1 MKRQLVV
8 YLVSLAAF
16 LGPFTQTIYTPILP
30 EVRAAFATSSFL
42 INLTIS
48 IFTFFLAM
56 MQIIYGP
63 LTDRKGRRTVLL
75 FGLSIYVAASLG
87 CFFSTSITALLLCR
101 AWQAVGIAAG
111 SVVAATVIG
120 DLFVGKERGKAMG
133 TFQMMV
139 SLGPV
144 VGPIVGGFLAE
155 HVPFRAVFLAL
166 VAAGGL
172 VGIGNF
178 LLLKETKPETAASAP
193 FRLADFVSV
202 FRHRAG
208 SSIVL
213 LGFMQYYS
221 LYNFLVFLPGIL
233 TDRYGLSAQEKG
245 TVYLAMSSM
254 IVIGSFLGGRLQG
267 RFPERRIILTTAY
280 LTTASIFFFLLTA
293 WQSLELLVV
302 AIAMFGLFLGLSL
315 PVQTTV
321 LTNVF
326 QANRSTAIG
335 VYNFF
340 RYMGMAFGPMIGSAL
355 LAIGGDRLVYAVDDV
370 LFLACALFLTAR
382 IARIAKRPSSA

>member
-1 MKRQLVV
+1 MKRQFVV
-8 YLVSLAAF
+8 YVVSLAAF

-30 EVRAAFATSSFL
+30 EVRAAFAPSSFL
-42 INLTIS
+42 INLTIA

-56 MQIIYGP
+56 MQIVYGP
-63 LTDRKGRRTVLL
+63 LTDRKGRRT
-75 FGLSIYVAASLG
+75 
-87 CFFSTSITALLLCR
+87 
-101 AWQAVGIAAG
+101 
-111 SVVAATVIG
+111 
-120 DLFVGKERGKAMG
+120 
-133 TFQMMV
+133 
-139 SLGPV
+139 
-144 VGPIVGGFLAE
+144 
-155 HVPFRAVFLAL
+155 
-166 VAAGGL
+166 
-172 VGIGNF
+172 
-178 LLLKETKPETAASAP
+178 
-193 FRLADFVSV
+193 
-202 FRHRAG
+202 
-208 SSIVL
+208 VL

-267 RFPERRIILTTAY
+267 RFPERRIILTTTY

-355 LAIGGDRLVYAVDDV
+355 LAAGGDRLVYAVDDV
-370 LFLACALFLTAR
+370 LFFACALFLTAR
-382 IARIAKRPSSA
+382 IARAAKRHSSA